1 MNNETNWKFLEYF
14 LITFSFQFLS
24 LKIEP
29 EKYKTSWLKLFIR
42 TASNLN
48 APPFLSF
55 SESWTSFCQKLL
67 LFFYLGKEKCGK
79 VFVFSSCASTYDVVL
94 NYIVSSMPKEEMC
107 GSRITMVKR
116 TSLFAFHTLSIIP
129 FWMHVLPYIKKK
141 IHFYVTEK
149 VAAVA
154 LWVLSSK

>member
-1 MNNETNWKFLEYF
+1 M
-14 LITFSFQFLS
+14 
-24 LKIEP
+24 
-29 EKYKTSWLKLFIR
+29 R

-141 IHFYVTEK
+141 YILTSQRKSQRLHYEF
-149 VAAVA
+149 
-154 LWVLSSK
+154 WVQNNFFHQKGFKNSLKY

>member
-1 MNNETNWKFLEYF
+1 M
-14 LITFSFQFLS
+14 
-24 LKIEP
+24 
-29 EKYKTSWLKLFIR
+29 R

-94 NYIVSSMPKEEMC
+94 NSIVSNMPKEEMC
-107 GSRITMVKR
+107 GSKTTMVWR
-116 TSLFAFHTLSIIP
+116 NSLSLLLTHSPLSLFECMYFLTLYKT
-129 FWMHVLPYIKKK
+129 FN
-141 IHFYVTEK
+141 VTEK
-149 VAAVA
+149 VAAAA
-154 LWVLSSK
+154 LWVLSSNQLFHHKVLKKVMKYKMKIDYLLNCMLHIYFTKVLL

>member
-1 MNNETNWKFLEYF
+1 MHRKFKLSF
-14 LITFSFQFLS
+14 LITFSFWFLS
-24 LKIEP
+24 VKIEL

-42 TASNLN
+42 IASNLN

-116 TSLFAFHTLSIIP
+116 TSLFCFSHTLSYP
-129 FWMHVLPYIKKK
+129 FLNACTSLH
-141 IHFYVTEK
+141 
-149 VAAVA
+149 
-154 LWVLSSK
+154 